1 MRVPFID
8 LARHHAPLR
17 AAIVEKI
24 VEVVDSQ
31 RFILGPGVA
40 AFEADLAAYIGAE
53 AAIGVSS
60 GSDALLVAL
69 MALGVGPGDEV
80 VVPSFTFFATAGAVA
95 RLGAKP
101 VFADIDPES
110 FNLAPADAVR
120 RLTERTKAVIPV
132 HLYGRVA
139 ELGELGPACRER
151 GVAIVEDAAQ
161 AIGAADAAG
170 VRAGALGDFGC
181 FSFFPTKNLS
191 AFGDGGA
198 VTVCDAERAERVRV
212 LRAHG
217 SKPKYVHHVVG
228 GNFRLDALQAAILSV
243 KLPHLAAAN
252 ERRQA
257 IAKRYRAL
265 FADAGL
271 LGDDSVV
278 APEDGPGRHVY
289 HQFVVRAQRRDTL
302 REFLGERGI
311 DTMVYYPRPLHVQ
324 DCFAELGCKEG
335 DLPES
340 ERASREV
347 LALPVFPELS
357 EDEQDYVV
365 DAMAAFYR
373 GE

>member
-311 DTMVYYPRPLHVQ
+311 GTMVYYPRPLHVQ